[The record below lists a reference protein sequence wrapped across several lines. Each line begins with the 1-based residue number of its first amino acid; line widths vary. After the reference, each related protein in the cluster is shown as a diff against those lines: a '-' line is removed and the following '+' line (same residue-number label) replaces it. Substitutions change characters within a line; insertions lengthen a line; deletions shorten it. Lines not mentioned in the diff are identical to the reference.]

1 MANLL
6 SVEKPKKLYFPVE
19 LDADAEGFEL
29 IDEYSERLKFQFN
42 YEKMFWYD
50 FNKAKFSDV
59 TETMDD

>member
-6 SVEKPKKLYFPVE
+6 SVEKPKKIYFPVE
-19 LDADAEGFEL
+19 LDADAEGIEL
-29 IDEYSERLKFQFN
+29 IDEYEERLSSQIT
-42 YEKMFWYD
+42 YEKSFWYD